1 MFNEYYVA
9 ERIIELCEKQNISR
23 YQLARRSGMSES
35 SISNLLN
42 RHSDPRFTTLYRICE
57 GFGMTMSQFFLPDGE
72 KLDLTAEQKQLLD
85 TWEKLSDEE
94 KRLVSAYI
102 DGIQKKSQ
110 PSISSVNRADCPY
123 RR

>member
-1 MFNEYYVA
+1 
-9 ERIIELCEKQNISR
+9 
-23 YQLARRSGMSES
+23 MSES

-42 RHSDPRFTTLYRICE
+42 RHSDPRFTTLNRICE

-110 PSISSVNRADCPY
+110 P
-123 RR
+123 

>member
-42 RHSDPRFTTLYRICE
+42 RLSDPRFTTLYRICE

-110 PSISSVNRADCPY
+110 P
-123 RR
+123 

>member
-1 MFNEYYVA
+1 
-9 ERIIELCEKQNISR
+9 
-23 YQLARRSGMSES
+23 
-35 SISNLLN
+35 
-42 RHSDPRFTTLYRICE
+42 
-57 GFGMTMSQFFLPDGE
+57 MTISQFFLPDGE

-110 PSISSVNRADCPY
+110 P
-123 RR
+123 

>member
-1 MFNEYYVA
+1 MYSEYYVA

-42 RHSDPRFTTLYRICE
+42 RHSDPRFTTLNRICE
-57 GFGMTMSQFFLPDGE
+57 GLGMTVAQFFLPDGE
-72 KLDLTAEQKQLLD
+72 KLDLTEDQKQILE
-85 TWEKLSDEE
+85 TWDRLSDEQ

-102 DGIQKKSQ
+102 DGIQKKTQ
-110 PSISSVNRADCPY
+110 P
-123 RR
+123 